1 MKQKRPYRARIS
13 ERMHAESV
21 PRSVHDAIADAV
33 DEWTKPDS
41 PEAFCFAM
49 KGLMVQRE
57 RIAAMLGISRHNVGV
72 ARESGA
78 KRS

>member
-1 MKQKRPYRARIS
+1 MPMKTKRPYRARIS

-21 PRSVHDAIADAV
+21 LRAAHDAIADAV
-33 DEWTKPDS
+33 EEWEKPDS

-57 RIAAMLGISRHNVGV
+57 RLAATLGIIRHNTLL
-72 ARESGA
+72 
-78 KRS
+78 

>member
-1 MKQKRPYRARIS
+1 MKTKRPYRARIS

-21 PRSVHDAIADAV
+21 LRSAHDAIADAV
-33 DEWTKPDS
+33 DEWAKPDS

-57 RIAAMLGISRHNVGV
+57 RIAVMLGISRHNSKFHNSEFG
-72 ARESGA
+72 E
-78 KRS
+78 KP